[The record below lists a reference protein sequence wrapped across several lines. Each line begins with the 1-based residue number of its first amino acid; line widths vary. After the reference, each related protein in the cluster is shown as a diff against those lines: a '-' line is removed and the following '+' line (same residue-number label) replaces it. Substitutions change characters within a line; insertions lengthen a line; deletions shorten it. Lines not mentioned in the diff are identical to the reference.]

1 MAKQLVSMCVVSN
14 CLSWLL
20 KCVAVGRLTI
30 YKNGAELNISTYEK
44 ESGTEMENIIGAS
57 L

>member
-30 YKNGAELNISTYEK
+30 YKNGVELNISTYEK
-44 ESGTEMENIIGAS
+44 ESGTEMEKIIGAS